1 MNNQLSVQKCL
12 DYDKKH
18 VYEALVELLQPFG
31 GINAIIKPNAR
42 VLIKPNMLSCKS
54 PERAA
59 TTHPSVIEELAK
71 LCYEAGAK
79 KVLIGDSP
87 PAIFGKTEDFWKT
100 TGFADAA
107 KNSGAELV
115 SFESSE
121 KIPVE
126 FKTNGQD
133 LVAYVTK
140 ELYNAD
146 CVINLSKMKTHN
158 LTRITGA
165 VKNNFGFIPGFSKGL
180 WHRTFP
186 RAEQFAEFI
195 VDFARKLPVS
205 FNIMDGI
212 TAMDSQGP
220 ASGRVVEPH
229 VLLAAFSPV
238 NIDIGFCNI
247 IGLDPLQVPYLKY
260 CKKSGWWPENSDMLK
275 YVGEPFEKVKYKGYI
290 VPPTPPTALI
300 PEFVINIARKL
311 IRSVPHLTG
320 KCIKCGRCAKICPA
334 KAINISD
341 KQAEFDYTKCISC
354 FCCMEVCPAEAIKM
368 KSSPLLDIYM
378 KIRKLK

>member
-1 MNNQLSVQKCL
+1 MNNHLSVQKCL
-12 DYDKKH
+12 DYNKKH
-18 VYEALVELLQPFG
+18 VNEALIKLLQPFG
-31 GINAIIKPNAR
+31 GIRAIVKPDFT

-59 TTHPSVIEELAK
+59 TTHPVVIEELAK
-71 LCYEAGAK
+71 LCYNAGAK
-79 KVLIGDSP
+79 NVLVGDSP

-107 KNSGAELV
+107 ENSGAQLV
-115 SFESSE
+115 SFETSE
-121 KIPVE
+121 KVPVE

-195 VDFARKLPVS
+195 VDFARKLPVT

-212 TAMDSQGP
+212 NAMDSQGP
-220 ASGRVVEPH
+220 ASGRVVNPQI
-229 VLLAAFSPV
+229 LLASFSPV
-238 NIDIGFCNI
+238 TVDIGFCNI
-247 IGLDPLQVPYLKY
+247 IGIDPLQVPYLKY
-260 CKKSGWWPENSDMLK
+260 SKKVNWWPENSDIPV
-275 YVGEPFEKVKYKGYI
+275 YVGEPLENVKYKGYI

-300 PEFVINIARKL
+300 PDFIINIARKL
-311 IRSVPHLTG
+311 VKSIPRLTG
-320 KCIKCGRCAKICPA
+320 KCVKCGRCSKICPA

-341 KQAEFDYTKCISC
+341 RQAEFDYSKCISC

-368 KSSPLLDIYM
+368 KSSPLLDMYM
-378 KIRKLK
+378 RLRKLK